1 MWLPDV
7 IPSRVSRLW
16 VFLVLYFLSP
26 FCHPSVCNES
36 YTSGLTVVSLSTP
49 GTTLAVPW
57 GMNVNPALETL
68 GNLSLMGSEEGKM
81 VEKRLWKV
89 FTALCVALQ

>member
-1 MWLPDV
+1 
-7 IPSRVSRLW
+7 
-16 VFLVLYFLSP
+16 
-26 FCHPSVCNES
+26 
-36 YTSGLTVVSLSTP
+36 VSLSTP

-89 FTALCVALQ
+89 FTALCVALQWRKSICHGLLGFMCE